1 MGRGLSK
8 HHHCWKWCIRQPRL
22 SMEIFLCKLI
32 MHACHTLVGNFHRY
46 LHTSGTQ
53 SQSSNVLKLFEQNVH
68 KGQRKNQGMQLV
80 RIQERKRE
88 KDFQAKR
95 GEEGWGG
102 KFLFFLLDYLKV
114 LCSSSLV
121 MPQYNFHLGFKWS
134 PMIRLAYGN
143 CF

>member
-1 MGRGLSK
+1 
-8 HHHCWKWCIRQPRL
+8 
-22 SMEIFLCKLI
+22 MEIFLCKLI

-95 GEEGWGG
+95 GEEG
-102 KFLFFLLDYLKV
+102 
-114 LCSSSLV
+114 
-121 MPQYNFHLGFKWS
+121 
-134 PMIRLAYGN
+134 
-143 CF
+143 